1 MNHITCVHFKD
12 LTLTELYDIMN
23 LRQEVFVLEQNCVFI
38 DADYND
44 QDSWHL
50 SIRNDEGKLLA
61 YARLLPEGLS
71 FEGYTSIGR
80 VVNSSSARGT
90 GIGKVLMQASIAKVH
105 EIFGQQYPIKIG
117 AQSYLL
123 GFYASFGFV
132 SLDDEYMEDGIPHT
146 HMVL

>member
-50 SIRNDEGKLLA
+50 SIRNDEGKLVA

-71 FEGYTSIGR
+71 FEGHTSIGR

-123 GFYASFGFV
+123 SFYATFGFV

>member
-80 VVNSSSARGT
+80 VVNSASARGT

-123 GFYASFGFV
+123 SFYATFGFV
-132 SLDDEYMEDGIPHT
+132 SLNDEYMEDGIPHT